1 MGILRTAALM
11 ILGWIALKTMKRA
24 LENLEAQRVKAKV
37 RQPQPQAKDMPR
49 LRLDPVTGV
58 YVPEA

>member
-1 MGILRTAALM
+1 MGFLRTVALM
-11 ILGWIALKTMKRA
+11 ILGWIALRTMKRA
-24 LENLEAQRVKAKV
+24 LENLEAQKVKAKV
-37 RQPQPQAKDMPR
+37 RQPQPQSKDMPR

>member
-1 MGILRTAALM
+1 MGFLRTVALM

-24 LENLEAQRVKAKV
+24 LENFEAQKVKAKV
-37 RQPQPQAKDMPR
+37 RQPQPQSKDMPR